1 MQRSEFESRKRELE
15 ERLEEDL
22 ELVRAGH
29 RARLRALEAL
39 FYAAQGE
46 TAGDTPAQ
54 RPPAPARKKVV
65 EPRPNVLRELDD
77 VWDKVPAEFDK
88 RDIYRTLGYQ
98 PHRATLARV
107 ISQLLRDGEIVIVT
121 YSEGRNLTR
130 YRKVGKGDTNV
141 KGSPG

>member
-39 FYAAQGE
+39 FSATQDE
-46 TAGDTPAQ
+46 TSGKEPDQ
-54 RPPAPARKKVV
+54 RPSAPARIKVV
-65 EPRPNVLRELDD
+65 EPKRDVLWELDD

-88 RDIYRTLGYQ
+88 RDLYRVLGYQ

-107 ISQLLRDGEIVIVT
+107 ISRLLEGGEIAIVQ

-141 KGSPG
+141 KRSPG